1 MKTLQGG
8 LLGRNGEEDRGQ
20 LVLKVIEYRLGVDIE
35 SRRGAERPSQDPLVG
50 VRYQE
55 QRRHRAGGAWVGSC
69 PGEWAFDPG

>member
-50 VRYQE
+50 V
-55 QRRHRAGGAWVGSC
+55 
-69 PGEWAFDPG
+69 